1 MGAGPT
7 PPRAPPVTRSQTSP
21 TVTAPNTNVT
31 SPGTGTTGTGTTN
44 PGSGPSTTTGTGD
57 NPPALPKP
65 TPDHPLHMLVIGD
78 SLAGDFGQDLYSA
91 GEKTKVIKPAGPVD
105 YHIRPD

>member
-7 PPRAPPVTRSQTSP
+7 SQGTTGDPFANVP

-91 GEKTKVIKPAGPVD
+91 GEKT
-105 YHIRPD
+105 R